1 MKQQPVSPPKEVE
14 PEIQKLQR
22 PELDPKI
29 RDECYNMFND
39 IWYDFDEEK
48 GVINKPKYLQVMNFV
63 CQYKKIKKKEDGPFS
78 DKRLEED
85 WDNEINTLY
94 EDEDKQWFDRIS
106 HKDVLHITHN
116 NLFDEK

>member
-1 MKQQPVSPPKEVE
+1 
-14 PEIQKLQR
+14 
-22 PELDPKI
+22 
-29 RDECYNMFND
+29 MFND

-116 NLFDEK
+116 NLFDEKQRKMEKFKRKQELLQARQEVMALRAQ